1 MILTL
6 QLVKKLSDIPF
17 EDDEIYDNQTIEE
30 FIDYYRKTFLEFS
43 KQRSQKNMDSNGK
56 MKKIELNI

>member
-6 QLVKKLSDIPF
+6 QLVKRLSDIPF

-56 MKKIELNI
+56 MEKIELNI

>member
-6 QLVKKLSDIPF
+6 QLVKRLCDIPF

-43 KQRSQKNMDSNGK
+43 KKRSQKNMDSNGK

>member
-6 QLVKKLSDIPF
+6 QLVKRLSDIPF

-43 KQRSQKNMDSNGK
+43 KQRSQTNMDSNGK

>member
-6 QLVKKLSDIPF
+6 QLVKRLSDIPF

-30 FIDYYRKTFLEFS
+30 FIDYYRKRF
-43 KQRSQKNMDSNGK
+43 RVY
-56 MKKIELNI
+56 